1 MIAYE
6 VASFTRIANSQ
17 LGPGQT
23 TSYTNALGEQ
33 LAYIDYNHD
42 RTEAGV
48 VVFTPYNGGQR
59 RYSQRPVERAEAIL
73 EKHLAKEGYCAPVE
87 AEVDVA
93 VGIDGDVVV
102 YAQRTSDGET
112 IVVTELTNYKEA
124 TEEQLQAAIDA
135 VLEERHVDMEGA
147 GCIVGHPDDI
157 EETETKVCPRCGINE
172 LNPIEVWNSLS
183 RYAPVYICSP
193 CGTHEALSNA
203 GLDLWHD
210 QQALAAALRA
220 RAEKAA
226 RETLCEVTPAQK
238 SAMRS
243 AVVWPL

>member
-93 VGIDGDVVV
+93 VGIDGDTVV

-112 IVVTELTNYKEA
+112 IVVTELTNYKTA
-124 TEEQLQAAIDA
+124 TEEQLQAAIEA
-135 VLEERHVDMEGA
+135 VLAER
-147 GCIVGHPDDI
+147 
-157 EETETKVCPRCGINE
+157 ETEHETKVCPRCGINE

-243 AVVWPL
+243 AVVWPN